1 MKYFIAG
8 FLLIAVTLSYTFSQS
23 KRHNFESLLSIKAG
37 YHTAYTH
44 GIGIASIS
52 NANIPHGFSA
62 DINAEIHTGKNWYI
76 GFNYDLS
83 FGNETAYDQYLQRNI
98 ERSFTI
104 HQYSP
109 IVKYRFPLKKGNIYT
124 ALGIGGSKVYAS
136 YGNSGSHIDVLV
148 MYNLRAGGEYY
159 LNNWAML
166 SLETVFIE
174 AGEIDFGGGGRNY
187 RFFQFKTG
195 IVFILK

>member
-1 MKYFIAG
+1 MKFSIVG
-8 FLLIAVTLSYTFSQS
+8 FLLLMFTFTISLSQNRKY
-23 KRHNFESLLSIKAG
+23 NFESLLSLKAG
-37 YHTAYTH
+37 YHTAYTSYS
-44 GIGIASIS
+44 GIASIS
-52 NANIPHGFSA
+52 NANIPHGFCA
-62 DINAEIHTGKNWYI
+62 DITAEVHTGKNWYI

-109 IVKYRFPLKKGNIYT
+109 IVKYRFPLNKGNIYT

-136 YGNSGSHIDVLV
+136 YGNGGSHIDVLV

-166 SLETVFIE
+166 SLESVYVGAAE
-174 AGEIDFGGGGRNY
+174 MDVGGGGREY
-187 RFFQFKTG
+187 SFFQFKSG